1 MLHGVWWKIQA
12 GAMHLAQAAGEGG
25 GPQNNSGDNP
35 FFGGP
40 LFLIVAMVAIMY
52 FFMFRPQAKR
62 EKERKEMLGAL
73 KKGDRVMTNG
83 GIFGTIVGLNE
94 QTAVLRIDDNVT
106 VEFLRA
112 AIARVVTSKE
122 GGEAETEEETD

>member
-1 MLHGVWWKIQA
+1 MWWIQA
-12 GAMHLAQAAGEGG
+12 GAMHLAQAVSEGG
-25 GPQNNSGDNP
+25 GQAPANQQGQGP
-35 FFGGP
+35 GGFGYEP
-40 LFLIVAMVAIMY
+40 LILIAAMVAIMY

-83 GIFGTIVGLNE
+83 GIFGTIVGLND
-94 QTAVLRIDDNVT
+94 QTAVLRIDDDVT

-122 GGEAETEEETD
+122 GGEEEAEDKDN